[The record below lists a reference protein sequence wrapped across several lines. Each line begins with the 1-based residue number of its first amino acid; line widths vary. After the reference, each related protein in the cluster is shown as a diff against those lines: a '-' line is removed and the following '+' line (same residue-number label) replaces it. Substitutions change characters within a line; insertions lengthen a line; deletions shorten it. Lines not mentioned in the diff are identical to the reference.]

1 MGARKKK
8 EADEAAAKKK
18 QAEEEEEARKKKAA
32 EEAEAAR
39 KKKEADEAAAK
50 KKQAEEEEARKKK
63 EAEEAEAAAA
73 EEIPEGC
80 YSLAQLQDAAVW
92 RDQLG
97 VTADQRETYLPDRIF
112 KDLFGT
118 TKEEFAKLPKWKKD
132 GAKKKHKLF

>member
-1 MGARKKK
+1 MG
-8 EADEAAAKKK
+8 AAAKK
-18 QAEEEEEARKKKAA
+18 QEEEEEARKKKAA

-80 YSLAQLQDAAVW
+80 YSLVQLQDSW
-92 RDQLG
+92 RELG
-97 VTADQRETYLPDRIF
+97 VPADSRETFLPDRIF
-112 KDLFGT
+112 KDLFGMN
-118 TKEEFAKLPKWKKD
+118 KDDFAKLPKWKKD
-132 GAKKKHKLF
+132 GAKKKA